1 MKLYPA
7 IHRTS
12 GIVTGGFTRFA
23 GFTLI
28 EIMIVVGLL
37 ALIVGMGVPS
47 LLSAMHKE
55 GMRKAVSDMVEACNS
70 ARASAI
76 LTSQPVDLVIR
87 PFEKTIAVSA
97 ASSPTS
103 GDGDSGPFSTGDT
116 PVEAVKGF
124 SGAFPQGIHIEILGV
139 NFQEMQEAEE
149 ARIRFYPNGTSDE
162 FTIILRSDSNEYR
175 KITLEIVTALPEV
188 EVVR

>member
-1 MKLYPA
+1 MTINRLISRCSGVA
-7 IHRTS
+7 TS
-12 GIVTGGFTRFA
+12 ASPRSA
-23 GFTLI
+23 AFTLI

-37 ALIVGMGVPS
+37 AIIAGMGVPS
-47 LLSAMHKE
+47 LLSAMRKE
-55 GMRKAVSDMVEACNS
+55 GMRKAVSDVVEACNT
-70 ARASAI
+70 ARATAI

-87 PFEKTIAVSA
+87 PFEKSFNVSA
-97 ASSPTS
+97 ASSPSTS
-103 GDGDSGPFSTGDT
+103 DGDSGGFSTGDT
-116 PVEAVKGF
+116 PAEPVKGF

>member
-1 MKLYPA
+1 M
-7 IHRTS
+7 RTPHS
-12 GIVTGGFTRFA
+12 TRRAFDGA
-23 GFTLI
+23 PSKVPRLRAFTLI

-37 ALIVGMGVPS
+37 AIIVGMGVPS
-47 LLSAMHKE
+47 LLSAMRKE
-55 GMRKAVSDMVEACNS
+55 GMRKAVSDVVDACNA

-76 LTSQPVDLVIR
+76 LTSRPVDLVIR
-87 PFEKTIAVSA
+87 PFERLINVSA
-97 ASSPTS
+97 ASSDSAT
-103 GDGDSGPFSTGDT
+103 GGDSGSPMEET

-124 SGAFPQGIHIEILGV
+124 SGTFPQSVHIEILGV

-149 ARIRFYPNGTSDE
+149 ARVRFYPNGTCDE

-175 KITLEIVTALPEV
+175 KITLEIVTGLPEV

>member
-1 MKLYPA
+1 MTL
-7 IHRTS
+7 HRSNRLTA
-12 GIVTGGFTRFA
+12 GFVSAVSPRSSA
-23 GFTLI
+23 FTLI

-37 ALIVGMGVPS
+37 AIIVGMGVPS
-47 LLSAMHKE
+47 LLSSVRKE
-55 GMRKAVSDMVEACNS
+55 GMRKAVSDVVEACNS

-76 LTSQPVDLVIR
+76 LTSQPVDLIIR
-87 PFEKTIAVSA
+87 PFEKTINVSA
-97 ASSPTS
+97 ASSPTPS
-103 GDGDSGPFSTGDT
+103 DGDSGPFSSGDT
-116 PVEAVKGF
+116 PSEDVKGF
-124 SGAFPQGIHIEILGV
+124 SAAFPQGIHIEILGV

-149 ARIRFYPNGTSDE
+149 AHIRFYPNGTSDE

>member
-1 MKLYPA
+1 MTL
-7 IHRTS
+7 HRSNRLTPGLVS
-12 GIVTGGFTRFA
+12 AVSTRYSA
-23 GFTLI
+23 FTLI

-37 ALIVGMGVPS
+37 AIIVGMGVPS
-47 LLSAMHKE
+47 LLSSMRKE
-55 GMRKAVSDMVEACNS
+55 GMRKAVSDVVEACNS

-76 LTSQPVDLVIR
+76 LTSQPVDLIIR
-87 PFEKTIAVSA
+87 PFEKTINVSA
-97 ASSPTS
+97 ASSPVTS
-103 GDGDSGPFSTGDT
+103 DGDSGAFPSDDA

-139 NFQEMQEAEE
+139 NFQELQEAEE